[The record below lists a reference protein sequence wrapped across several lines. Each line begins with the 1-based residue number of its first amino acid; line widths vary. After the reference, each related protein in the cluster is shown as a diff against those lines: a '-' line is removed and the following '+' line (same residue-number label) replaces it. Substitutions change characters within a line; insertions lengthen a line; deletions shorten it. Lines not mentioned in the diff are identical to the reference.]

1 MKKNGRKEIA
11 NLIPIRHLSCIVIL
25 TLTEIFVKSNF
36 QYNPRWRPRWAPFLM
51 TSQTKSL
58 IFPVQLACQPVK
70 TAVSPRSSPLGKFR
84 WKKETPLTAKNE
96 EGRLYLQTT
105 IRQGSVQLNPD
116 FYLCSRFPLQIAYHS
131 RTKKDNSNSRT
142 VYLSAYEV
150 EEFESWLCSLRLC
163 K

>member
-1 MKKNGRKEIA
+1 MEKNGIKEIA
-11 NLIPIRHLSCIVIL
+11 NLKPIRHLSCIVIL
-25 TLTEIFVKSNF
+25 TLTEKFVKSNF
-36 QYNPRWRPRWAPFLM
+36 KFNPRWRPRWAPFLM
-51 TSQTKSL
+51 TSRTKSP
-58 IFPVQLACQPVK
+58 IFPVHLACQPVK

-84 WKKETPLTAKNE
+84 KKNETSLTAKNE
-96 EGRLYLQTT
+96 ERRLYLQTT
-105 IRQGSVQLNPD
+105 IRLD
-116 FYLCSRFPLQIAYHS
+116 FYLCSRFPFQIAYHS